1 MSQKTIDSDPNEDA
15 QAMANLVLSMM
26 YQLKQQ
32 GIMEISSGDLQV
44 LLGMDPSDI
53 DAREFETIL
62 SLPDSSDD
70 IAALCHA
77 RITNQ
82 IH

>member
-1 MSQKTIDSDPNEDA
+1 MTYKFRDSDSNEEA
-15 QAMANLVLSMM
+15 QSMASLVLSMM

-53 DAREFETIL
+53 DAREFDTIL

-70 IAALCHA
+70 IAAL
-77 RITNQ
+77 
-82 IH
+82 